1 MRREG
6 ERDAGEPGHGEGG
19 KGRELYVLRAGQAT
33 AGQALWAG
41 AVVVSAADA
50 IRIVIGVVHADDKS
64 PRHDEGEQ
72 RAAHVAAVDAKCRAG
87 ARDDGRERVGP
98 GMRAR
103 ALEPILSSGGVIT
116 GGTGPRIRGRLR
128 GRHSHHCATGVV
140 AGGNQRRQARWCTRY
155 AASAAIKSVALV
167 TVIAAEVAAFR

>member
-6 ERDAGEPGHGEGG
+6 QRDAGEPGHGEGG

-50 IRIVIGVVHADDKS
+50 IGIIIGVVHADNKS
-64 PRHDEGEQ
+64 PRDDEGEE

-87 ARDDGRERVGP
+87 ARHDGRERISP
-98 GMRAR
+98 GMWAR
-103 ALEPILSSGGVIT
+103 ALEPILGSGGET
-116 GGTGPRIRGRLR
+116 AGGMVLGMRGRLR
-128 GRHSHHCATGVV
+128 GRHSHYCATGVV

-155 AASAAIKSVALV
+155 AASAAIKSAALV